1 MLRMSLKRISSIG
14 SGAPVQ
20 LFFINEGASPLGGV
34 VDRMGVVCCVEIG
47 EIGVFDCGR

>member
-1 MLRMSLKRISSIG
+1 MRMSLKRVGFIG
-14 SGAPVQ
+14 SGTPMP
-20 LFFINEGASPLGGV
+20 LFFMNEGAFPLGGV